1 MPDFHEAAGK
11 DMLKKAPDELKGIDG
26 GVSRTVA
33 PRFAIGKSDISPQ
46 DIDNAVVGDGHPKDV
61 RGKIFERSFGIADR
75 LAIDIP
81 GDLPG
86 FGIDEWQHA
95 VFLHLRFEF
104 GLENFG
110 QSPNREIKFVTGDE
124 PFLPVL

>member
-26 GVSRTVA
+26 DVSRTVA
-33 PRFAIGKSDISPQ
+33 PRFAIGKSDVSPQ
-46 DIDNAVVGDGHPKDV
+46 GIDNTVVGDGYPKDV
-61 RGKIFERSFGIADR
+61 RGKILERSFGIADR

-86 FGIDEWQHA
+86 LGIDEWHHA

-104 GLENFG
+104 GLEDFG
-110 QSPNREIKFVTGDE
+110 QSPNREIEVVAGDK
-124 PFLPVL
+124 PFFSVL